1 MEYEKYH
8 FISKPSLERH
18 LEKIFCI
25 SKLWGIDV
33 KLPSNSSVLEL
44 GAGTGDNL
52 IPMAISYKDSF
63 FIGIDKSKSQIER
76 GNENIKKL
84 GLGNIILLEKDF
96 SKFKLSDIKSKNLN
110 TKIKTFDYIIMHGV
124 YSWVGDKVR
133 ESALKIIKKYLNKNG
148 VSYISFNCYPGCIFR
163 NLLIKILL
171 KTQDKTKSLENKIKK
186 VREDLNFLQE
196 YLQDGNS
203 PYASSLKQEVE
214 NISKLSDSFIVNEIL
229 NLDYKSFSLEDFL
242 NNLKRAG
249 LFYLS
254 DTSFIRGFSENRKE
268 ENLKSNFENY
278 ESYIDLMFPKITRGV
293 LVTNTSFQRKI
304 NLDAIDDFYISSPLV
319 FSGGTGNIGEFKSP
333 NGHSFEFET
342 KAEVDFF
349 KTLEKNW
356 PKPIKLKDIECIL
369 RKKRVLDYFS
379 KEFVNFFATNLNFS
393 NQLENSPKVSNF
405 AKIQL
410 NNGDFCTNFRNEYV
424 IFNDFQKEVFKLID
438 GKNTKDDILNRL
450 IENLKNQNK
459 YDVKVYDELK
469 EEVEKTLRFFLETA
483 YLK

>member
-148 VSYISFNCYPGCIFR
+148 VSYISFNCYPGCIFS
-163 NLLIKILL
+163 NLLILVIW
-171 KTQDKTKSLENKIKK
+171 I
-186 VREDLNFLQE
+186 
-196 YLQDGNS
+196 
-203 PYASSLKQEVE
+203 
-214 NISKLSDSFIVNEIL
+214 
-229 NLDYKSFSLEDFL
+229 
-242 NNLKRAG
+242 
-249 LFYLS
+249 
-254 DTSFIRGFSENRKE
+254 
-268 ENLKSNFENY
+268 
-278 ESYIDLMFPKITRGV
+278 YI
-293 LVTNTSFQRKI
+293 
-304 NLDAIDDFYISSPLV
+304 
-319 FSGGTGNIGEFKSP
+319 
-333 NGHSFEFET
+333 
-342 KAEVDFF
+342 
-349 KTLEKNW
+349 
-356 PKPIKLKDIECIL
+356 
-369 RKKRVLDYFS
+369 
-379 KEFVNFFATNLNFS
+379 
-393 NQLENSPKVSNF
+393 
-405 AKIQL
+405 
-410 NNGDFCTNFRNEYV
+410 
-424 IFNDFQKEVFKLID
+424 
-438 GKNTKDDILNRL
+438 
-450 IENLKNQNK
+450 
-459 YDVKVYDELK
+459 
-469 EEVEKTLRFFLETA
+469 
-483 YLK
+483 